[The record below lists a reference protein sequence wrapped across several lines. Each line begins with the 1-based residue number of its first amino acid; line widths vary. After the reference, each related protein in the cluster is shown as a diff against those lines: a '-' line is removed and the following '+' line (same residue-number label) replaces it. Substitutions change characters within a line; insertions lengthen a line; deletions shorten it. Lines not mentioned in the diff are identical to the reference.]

1 MKISKL
7 KSSLRPLHLN
17 IRGYQEP
24 EIVHLVFSLTSKF
37 YNKKSEQMLSFK
49 FHLII
54 FSPFNGIS
62 IFSNG
67 NNLNG
72 GWGCHIKFESGS
84 TKDNL
89 ISCF

>member
-54 FSPFNGIS
+54 FLHLMEFLYLAMATILMEDGVV
-62 IFSNG
+62 
-67 NNLNG
+67 
-72 GWGCHIKFESGS
+72 
-84 TKDNL
+84 T
-89 ISCF
+89 